1 MDALHSAMSQEG
13 ACATSRPNASLSSG
27 RVGTMRAHVRGHL
40 ASSTLQLLTGGAL
53 LLSARRGRFA
63 SAMGMKRRLSSRFS
77 LPLCVS
83 ALVSRAAC
91 VTGGEARRH
100 LRKSATE
107 GRTRADCLALPAAC
121 WCAVLL
127 LCSSVSSQRLR
138 QGVACCC
145 CRLSPWAWGAGRLRP
160 AAIRTTAGGG
170 RMVCAPEKR
179 RATPAADGVRD
190 AAMWEQCA
198 RSHAAKHP
206 RASFCL
212 FASPR
217 RG

>member
-1 MDALHSAMSQEG
+1 MSQEG
-13 ACATSRPNASLSSG
+13 ARATSRPNASLSSG
-27 RVGTMRAHVRGHL
+27 SVGTMRAHVRGHL

-107 GRTRADCLALPAAC
+107 GRTRADCLALLLHAAASIC
-121 WCAVLL
+121 C
-127 LCSSVSSQRLR
+127 CSSLSSQRLR

-145 CRLSPWAWGAGRLRP
+145 WRLSPWAWGAGGLRP
-160 AAIRTTAGGG
+160 FAQLPAEGG
-170 RMVCAPEKR
+170 
-179 RATPAADGVRD
+179 
-190 AAMWEQCA
+190 WCA
-198 RSHAAKHP
+198 RQRSGA
-206 RASFCL
+206 
-212 FASPR
+212 PR
-217 RG
+217 RRQMACVTRPRGNSARAPTLRSAREPRSASSPHLAGVDAGP